1 MFISTISLAA
11 GFSVGAAFLLALAFA
26 SVYRSIILPKQS
38 RIAGYVMLLGFAF
51 TQLMHARFLQG
62 AVPELTT
69 RTYAM
74 VLILQSLGF
83 YWLFLGL
90 LRPVKAWHRMEW
102 LTPIAAILIGATTPS
117 TWAISLAMLGGGA
130 AALHLGALVY
140 QLRTQRRWFLLEFR
154 VLALFGLMAALIAIN
169 SVLAPT
175 LGWRYFATIYSA
187 LISLSFF
194 LVLYLLLRFP
204 DLVNKTEEA
213 VATTY
218 AVSTLSRVDCET
230 SIALIKQLFEKDR
243 IYQDEDLSLAKLA
256 ELVKLSSHQLSEL
269 INTQFQMSFSKL
281 VRQFRIDA
289 AKAMLIAEPRA
300 SVLSVGMSVG
310 FSSQSNFY
318 AAFKELTGIVPGQ
331 YRKSSSSQP

>member
-1 MFISTISLAA
+1 MFTSTISLAA

-26 SVYRSIILPKQS
+26 SVYRPIVLPRQS
-38 RIAGYVMLLGFAF
+38 RIAGYMMLLGFAL

-62 AVPELTT
+62 AAPELAT
-69 RTYAM
+69 RSYAM

-90 LRPVKAWHRMEW
+90 LRPIKAWHRVEW
-102 LTPIAAILIGATTPS
+102 LTPIAAIVMGAIAPS
-117 TWAISLAMLGGGA
+117 SLAILLAMLGGGA

-140 QLRTQRRWFLLEFR
+140 RLRAQRRWFLLEFR
-154 VLALFGLMAALIAIN
+154 VLALFGFMAALIAIN
-169 SVLAPT
+169 SILAPT
-175 LGWRYFATIYSA
+175 LGWRYFAASYSA

-213 VATTY
+213 VAATY
-218 AVSTLSRVDCET
+218 AVSTLSRVDRET
-230 SIALIKQLFEKDR
+230 SVALIKQLFEKGK
-243 IYQDEDLSLAKLA
+243 IYQNEDLSLAKLA

-269 INTQFQMSFSKL
+269 INTQFHMSFSKL

-318 AAFKELTGIVPGQ
+318 AAFKELTGMVPSQ
-331 YRKSSSSQP
+331 YRKSTNT